1 MMGTLSFNYSI
12 WRCTNETV
20 RDLLSQGRPMVLRED
35 KKAEVNIKIT
45 KAYCPPNVVE
55 GDPCLEYIRHI
66 VFPWF
71 KVDKN
76 GVMTWSLLLLSD
88 AVILLMHRLQID
100 EKEFICNVIGADM
113 ELIDSLPAL
122 DIVSSYSVGLD
133 KVDLEYCV
141 EKRIKVT
148 NTPDV
153 LTNDVADM
161 AVGLIFAMLRRI
173 CECDQYVR
181 SGF

>member
-1 MMGTLSFNYSI
+1 
-12 WRCTNETV
+12 
-20 RDLLSQGRPMVLRED
+20 
-35 KKAEVNIKIT
+35 
-45 KAYCPPNVVE
+45 
-55 GDPCLEYIRHI
+55 
-66 VFPWF
+66 
-71 KVDKN
+71 
-76 GVMTWSLLLLSD
+76 
-88 AVILLMHRLQID
+88 
-100 EKEFICNVIGADM
+100 M

-122 DIVSSYSVGLD
+122 DIVSSYNVGLD

-148 NTPDV
+148 NTHDV

-161 AVGLIFAMLRRI
+161 AVGLIFAMLSRI